1 MAKTLKN
8 KDETMTIRVKKA
20 TKDRV
25 LALYEKTETT
35 ATLASFLGDMV
46 LLGLQVEELVYK
58 AHGSAIQ
65 TIADTLVSDT
75 EERSKK
81 VNFGKKAG

>member
-25 LALYEKTETT
+25 IALHEKTGTT

-46 LLGLQVEELVYK
+46 LLGLQVKELIYKQEKTAVLTAANEIEEIFEKRRQK
-58 AHGSAIQ
+58 ASG
-65 TIADTLVSDT
+65 
-75 EERSKK
+75 E
-81 VNFGKKAG
+81 

>member
-25 LALYEKTETT
+25 LALYEKTGTT

-58 AHGSAIQ
+58 AHDSAIQ
-65 TIADTLVSDT
+65 TIADAFVSDT
-75 EERSKK
+75 KEGSKK
-81 VNFGKKAG
+81 ANSGKRAG